1 MLLTTSFDLGAEVKN
16 EWSCTFAFPCMLLW
30 LGQRQLHF
38 TGDDFEEWLT
48 YQLHFFLK
56 FIFWP
61 QDLFWLNLFVCF
73 LSSSACARVVSHR
86 TILFLPRYF
95 LYAIRRSRLTLGE
108 MPLDQETSYWF
119 RELAWLCTVAIRLAM
134 TQQPNLLCVTSG
146 VSKYSRKLSGFGFVY
161 IHGLDLSFC
170 AFFSVLFYQ
179 HF

>member
-1 MLLTTSFDLGAEVKN
+1 
-16 EWSCTFAFPCMLLW
+16 
-30 LGQRQLHF
+30 
-38 TGDDFEEWLT
+38 
-48 YQLHFFLK
+48 
-56 FIFWP
+56 
-61 QDLFWLNLFVCF
+61 VCF

-95 LYAIRRSRLTLGE
+95 LYAIRRSSLTLGE

-161 IHGLDLSFC
+161 IHGLDLFFC
-170 AFFSVLFYQ
+170 AFFSLLFFSISQVLLTFRQPLTLRGLSSCVFRILYV
-179 HF
+179 